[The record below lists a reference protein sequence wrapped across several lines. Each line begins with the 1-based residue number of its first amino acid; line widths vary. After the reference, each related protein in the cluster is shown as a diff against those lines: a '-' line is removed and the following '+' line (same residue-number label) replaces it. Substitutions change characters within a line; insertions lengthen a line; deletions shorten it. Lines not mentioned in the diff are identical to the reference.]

1 MRSKFLY
8 LLNMMMVIAI
18 LLAACSGDKKTD
30 TGDQPI
36 YLAII
41 WHQHQP
47 VYFKDPDT
55 GIYAKPWV
63 RVHATKDYVDMAAM
77 LKDYPDI
84 HVTFNL
90 TPSLIRQ
97 LDDLQAG
104 AKDLYW
110 VTAEVP
116 ADQLTAEQ
124 QQFILDRFFDTNR
137 EIIARFPRYQEL
149 LGMRDGGSEYTNQDY
164 LDLQILF
171 NLAWVDPDWLAEEPL
186 SGLVAKGENFSEAD
200 KTILFAEH
208 TRLINEV
215 I

>member
-8 LLNMMMVIAI
+8 LLNMLMVTAM
-18 LLAACSGDKKTD
+18 LLAACGGDKKTD
-30 TGDQPI
+30 AGDQPI

-63 RVHATKDYVDMAAM
+63 RMHATKDYVDMAAM
-77 LKDYPDI
+77 LKDYPEI
-84 HVTFNL
+84 HATFNL

-116 ADQLTAEQ
+116 ADRSFPALPG
-124 QQFILDRFFDTNR
+124 IVGD
-137 EIIARFPRYQEL
+137 ARR
-149 LGMRDGGSEYTNQDY
+149 
-164 LDLQILF
+164 
-171 NLAWVDPDWLAEEPL
+171 W
-186 SGLVAKGENFSEAD
+186 
-200 KTILFAEH
+200 
-208 TRLINEV
+208 
-215 I
+215 